1 MLQSI
6 SKNGLM
12 KMGRRKGNTN
22 DRKKV
27 IVADC
32 MKQIA
37 KKNIRHRDWCEYATS
52 TYDITVRRA
61 EMLWSEAWTELRS
74 QFAKEAEINMIQAVA
89 RLDDLYAE
97 AAESGYDYNSRIN
110 ILREKHKLLG
120 LHTEKQEIKQ
130 EVSLRFDF
138 DE

>member
-12 KMGRRKGNTN
+12 KMGRKAGNTN
-22 DRKKV
+22 DRKKAM
-27 IVADC
+27 VADA
-32 MKQIA
+32 MKLIA
-37 KKNIRHRDWCEYATS
+37 KKNIRHRDWVEHATT

-130 EVSLRFDF
+130 EIALRFDF